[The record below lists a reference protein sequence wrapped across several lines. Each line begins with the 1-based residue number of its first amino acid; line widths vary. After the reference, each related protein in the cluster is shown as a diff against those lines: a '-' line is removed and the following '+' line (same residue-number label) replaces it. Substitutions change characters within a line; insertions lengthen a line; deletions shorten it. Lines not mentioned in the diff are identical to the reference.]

1 MDYEQL
7 LDSLTPALY
16 LRLKQAVETGHWPD
30 GRAVTAEQREHC
42 LQALI
47 TWGERNLPPE
57 ERVGYIDRG
66 RKGASGEPDSRPL
79 RWAEGKGPA

>member
-16 LRLKQAVETGHWPD
+16 LRLKQAVETGYWPD

-42 LQALI
+42 LQAVI

-66 RKGASGEPDSRPL
+66 RKGTDSETGPRPL
-79 RWAEGKGPA
+79 RWAEGEGPA